1 MGKEG
6 ESQEDKPRRLTLK
19 DLREDTIITL
29 KKHQFRIESLE
40 MRLAIIEDWLER
52 VLKAAQDDDK
62 TFH

>member
-6 ESQEDKPRRLTLK
+6 ESQGDKPRRLTLK
-19 DLREDTIITL
+19 NLREDTIITL

>member
-52 VLKAAQDDDK
+52 VLKATQDDDK